1 MTYATGT
8 LINVSGHE
16 NDLLGRTWL
25 FKGDGT
31 DAVATIA
38 ASGFFNSA
46 TTVLQKGDIID
57 IRAQNGTA
65 LVQVTSATAA
75 ATVTVG
81 AFTAIS

>member
-1 MTYATGT
+1 MSFATGT

-16 NDLLGRTWL
+16 NNTLGRNWL
-25 FKGDGT
+25 FKGDGS

-38 ASGFFNSA
+38 ASGFFNPA
-46 TTVLQKGDIID
+46 TNVLQKGDIIT

-65 LVQVTSATAA
+65 LCQVTSATAA

-81 AFTAIS
+81 AFTALT

>member
-1 MTYATGT
+1 MSYATGT

-16 NDLLGRTWL
+16 NNTLGRTWL
-25 FKGDGT
+25 FKSDGT

-57 IRAQNGTA
+57 IRGANGTA
-65 LVQVTSATAA
+65 LAQVTSETGA

-81 AFTAIS
+81 AFTALT

>member
-1 MTYATGT
+1 MSFATGT

-16 NDLLGRTWL
+16 NGPLGRTWL
-25 FKGDGT
+25 FKGDSSDT
-31 DAVATIA
+31 VAQIC

-57 IRAQNGTA
+57 VRAQNGTA
-65 LVQVTSATAA
+65 LCQVTSNTGA

-81 AFTAIS
+81 AFTALT